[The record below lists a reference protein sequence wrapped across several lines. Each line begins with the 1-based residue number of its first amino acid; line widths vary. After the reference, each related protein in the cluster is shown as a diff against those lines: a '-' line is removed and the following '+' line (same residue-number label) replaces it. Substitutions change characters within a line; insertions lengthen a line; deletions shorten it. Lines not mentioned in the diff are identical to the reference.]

1 MKKTIFILFFAIIF
15 VQNMFAW
22 GGALR
27 DVTKQPSA
35 TPTFYLGDV
44 ATFAWATSSA
54 QLVKIGVGILASP
67 PAAYTNLT
75 WNTPTD
81 YTPSLG
87 KMSNYTVTSV
97 GTGYYSIWLGYS
109 TAVGTNGSFFNGKNT
124 TMTYGDNNNSS
135 GGSTVPWNSTYCY
148 GTFTVNAINDPTVTT
163 PFTTTSSSVSLAW
176 SKNTQSHNVMI
187 VRKLSSDLWTE
198 PTQGSAYTVGNTI
211 GSGTIVYN
219 GNETSYSDTNL
230 NSGTSYDYK
239 FYSVN
244 NNYYSLGMSITAIT
258 NEDISTNVSLT
269 PSTTLRIFTQ
279 NAKVQVIGLEGE
291 SSIIMYDL
299 VGNVLDNKKT
309 NNSTIVLSVPASG
322 VYLLRIHDKNNDN
335 LEVKILISE

>member
-1 MKKTIFILFFAIIF
+1 
-15 VQNMFAW
+15 
-22 GGALR
+22 
-27 DVTKQPSA
+27 
-35 TPTFYLGDV
+35 LGDV
-44 ATFAWATSSA
+44 ATFAWATKSGPT
-54 QLVKIGVGILASP
+54 LVKIGVGILASP
-67 PAAYTNLT
+67 PAAYSNLT

-81 YTPSLG
+81 YTYPSYLG

-97 GTGYYSIWLGYS
+97 GTGYYSIWLGYGA
-109 TAVGTNGSFFNGKNT
+109 AVGTNGSFFNGKNT
-124 TMTYGDNNNSS
+124 TMTDGDSNNS
-135 GGSTVPWNSTYCY
+135 GSPAPWNSTNCY
-148 GTFTVNAINDPTVTT
+148 GTFTVSAINDP
-163 PFTTTSSSVSLAW
+163 SNLATRVA
-176 SKNTQSHNVMI
+176 SQSEIDLSWAQNAQTHNVLI
-187 VRKLSSDLWTE
+187 IRKLSSDLWTE

-219 GNETSYSDTNL
+219 GNGTSYSDTNL

-258 NEDISTNVSLT
+258 NEGISTNVSLT
-269 PSTTLRIFTQ
+269 PSTTLRILTQ

-309 NNSTIVLSVPASG
+309 NNSTFVLSVPASG